1 MDINKALEALA
12 GHSSNVS
19 NETPLFGE
27 NIFANETAIPDGYD
41 INDAQTQADI
51 LQSYLNPVPAT
62 SFNVNEQTIQDI
74 ITQYSTGV
82 TGQEPV
88 SNKRINPAYVKWQ
101 QQKVLNNAKNKAIE
115 KAEADF
121 KLAEEDIVRIQQAGP
136 EAAENIRELASLAM
150 RANLKVAGNEESE
163 VLSQQILHMMKDYEP
178 FKHMIL
184 IETDYDLTFDE
195 LYVPPKGPNPILSA
209 VGWAFSQIDRPLQAT
224 YKIVMDVKN
233 GEFASAGS
241 RLVEAGID
249 VAEFA
254 TLGLS
259 DKIPGRKEL
268 QSWLDTQQTDASQYD
283 LNKDGRIDFNETGFN
298 PLKNVPV
305 LGTITNFAGDVVF
318 DPITWASLGVGAIFK
333 NTMKAAAGTIRAGR
347 ASEKGLKT
355 YLITAGAVKKGSLI
369 RNASDDAVDEIAFL
383 LKEGMDNNIPWKKLE
398 VQLKEAL
405 GNDYSKELVD
415 EILES
420 VFGATMTRGT
430 ASKFATTTQKAI
442 KAQKAGNVSRADRL
456 QERAKGLADELN
468 IGEDEVSALIKDK
481 QRKIKNNM
489 AKIKQRQGGGL
500 AFGAGRA
507 RFYVPGTQPLY
518 QWFKKNGIAIN
529 PSRFYKGS
537 KVIPRVFGNLYGV
550 GTTTDTVVQD
560 IGVARFVNDM
570 IYGKTEIANPRT
582 GQIGA
587 QGYFGDTFTLD
598 NVIEQYNKADRP
610 VGQGRQ
616 KAPEDGIQPK
626 DLDTERIET
635 IEGERLGADGA
646 MGPTV
651 IRDPANPT
659 GPPVLPPRLAVN
671 DERARRAVQIL
682 LDTGRIVE
690 VQPKL
695 YMRAGAKSRYDLS
708 FENLERAW
716 REQQVK
722 GMEGVDQKV
731 NLQQSDLGDFQ
742 KNVKL
747 PPEAKSLEQ
756 WVRDPFNT
764 RPPLTGT
771 FDEIF
776 DAVSTAIDKIDNQI
790 DQVLSKKKLS
800 RADHEEVAR
809 LEYHAQELYNQA
821 YYFNQVQLSGYINVD
836 NPELVLPIAVATGPK
851 KRGGAGIKFQ
861 QIDANTKASVENAPT
876 QGVKQQR
883 PDVDAAGNVTIN
895 SLLKERGINVRVNKD
910 GTFNRSGKLYREV
923 KEQIERANP
932 DRESFVSKLVGD
944 TYEGAHGQAG
954 GDGRYL
960 VDFVETGPQ
969 PGHINFDQK
978 PTNYTGAIPFD
989 ETVIETEGK
998 LLHGAY
1004 DAQSHYE
1011 DFIDPDTG
1019 DLILMPAENFGGKVT
1034 SVSFTES
1041 VDTAVDYATRV
1052 KGAGPSFYRGIV
1064 FEIDR
1069 AAVEAQATLIQESGE
1084 EVATSGSQVIRIP
1097 KDKFR
1102 AIDTRTAKNIK
1113 DNAVEFDKEIAD
1125 LSKLSDDD
1133 LIDRLFE
1140 LLDKEAL
1147 HSWQTETMDGWEDPL
1162 IGFAPDITGEKFRV
1176 EAEVVR
1182 RLRRYRP
1189 KISPEGLDEAIQS
1202 EMRRRYGQ
1210 AVQDAQQELKR
1221 SPRPIA
1227 MQEEPGAKS
1236 KTKRRIASQQA
1247 NKHAN
1252 QVFYQHNNPL
1262 FGARARG
1269 LWQFKYEKA
1278 EVGIGKLH
1286 VAPTKRLENMTP
1298 RERRHFDRMINVT
1311 DGANRTNPE
1320 EWYRKA
1326 ASWIN
1331 ASKASK
1337 AIKRETMEN
1346 TSSPWTA
1353 RAEIIGEQL
1362 TYRID
1367 GVSYEGFLP
1376 PGWDLEANY
1385 FFTSLDQTGDATKRI
1400 SAVDYRDRKAVEREL
1415 KEEHYIRDKDKKRW
1429 DAMSKKKRES
1439 LVDARIAELKRNRRK
1454 TQQFMPV
1461 EYNKSTGIYEPVTGT
1476 AIRVEGGQAVAI
1488 NKNPKTGSF
1497 TVRLP
1502 GQAFGPED
1510 VGSYQPSTYADTSLL
1525 KRGTARVDDKIANPL
1540 GYIGPRPFLGD
1551 DLEQNTSASLFNEL
1565 TNDVVEI
1572 LEIGARS
1579 GEITS
1584 FEDFVRLIENASDDK
1599 SLASVFEQTAG
1610 SPTGAQQ
1617 IQEKLISRG
1626 EINGFEQRTIPNVFK
1641 GSTKRIYEKATPQSL
1656 MSRNVNRALT
1666 PVFAPLRALDKRSGS
1681 LRSFIA
1687 LSNQGSKFDRDFV
1700 KEAKSQRL
1708 ASARQEGKLRVEA
1721 LNSYRNMVVKKIAD
1735 HLGVDG
1741 EKALQALIGNI
1752 NLLRTPKHLVD
1763 KTPAQIRLNMVGQ
1776 LGEEITDDIKRIV
1789 DEINNYSVEQYEI
1802 IVDISGDMKMRNPEY
1817 DPEIKKG
1824 PGNQEFIPLDP
1835 ESFNPRV
1842 MSDEAVAQFAKIFN
1856 AESDDPLFTLAST
1869 ITNKEAI
1876 ADYVT
1881 KVGISKGWDDETI
1894 RDAIDG
1900 WDSLMKAV
1908 QDAAGGSHHMPA
1920 SLNASRMLSV
1930 LTESGHMRAR
1940 AFMPAV
1946 QNIQEVNEFI
1956 RDVMNSI
1963 AANVSSI
1970 NKGTDKGTVD
1980 YLVTRFYDDDP
1991 VQAFIRYSE
2000 SFDDQKVVYDLLN
2013 DLEELTLIDA
2023 GTGMDRITTERPA
2036 VLKSEMRI
2044 EKVATQDAVDR
2055 GKMSRQT
2062 FGEVDADYEN
2072 RYVFTYVDE
2081 SGKENTIRGE
2091 PGDTL
2096 DQFQFTVES
2105 RLQSSYGGEYKA
2117 VEVGSGFRIVDAKLA
2132 DEIKTNVIGQLKNDH
2147 VQGKFNEL
2155 MSAWTTGWASYV
2167 TVPLIGFAFHSRN
2180 MVGNFFNMAVGG
2192 FKNPAMIGKAFRLQ
2206 ALNKG
2211 VHDYMTKFGI
2221 LSYDDALSHMIKTNA
2236 DLSDLKGFTARGK
2249 ASKITSDDVRNLRL
2263 INESGIV
2270 TPGFFQ
2276 DLGYDQG
2283 LFDRKGRKG
2292 NRKTK
2297 TEMYLNNPITRSG
2310 RRWGSMIEDNA
2321 RIAMFLDGMEQGLGT
2336 VGASARTKQFLL
2348 DYTDL
2353 TAGERRIKNYSRFYT
2368 WMRKN
2373 TPLQMRML
2381 ASQPGTV
2388 INTQRMLDGIM
2399 QSVLGVEKDAHGKFM
2414 PEFMQDSGFF
2424 YNPNTLFTARLETP
2438 LISAIETLEKVAY
2451 LSTIGD
2457 LNPLVP
2463 WDYKEIKLKD
2473 RLNDSLGLLSSGPQ
2487 AGIIAG
2493 LEEITGSRIYSGA
2506 PIPDGPAYMALFR
2519 LLSASAL
2526 PVITKTMRELARYS
2540 DKDPLGIV
2548 SNHQQMDGWFSDTD
2562 KLLMGLANSLW
2573 GIQTYQLNEEQQLRY
2588 IGFLNA
2594 EYDEQR
2600 RKLANKDIVL
2610 PTLADLRRDGLL
2622 SEANRIAKI
2631 RIFAE
2636 DKMAAL
2642 EYNIQSDAQQV
2653 VAELGLPFKPPEER
2667 EPKSL
2672 EDHARDIQDQIE
2684 MIELFANDDSKAK
2697 KGDENYVSLSPQ
2709 MKLQIALSLS
2719 GGLTNTELESLGI
2732 EPIRKNQ
2739 FIETAR
2745 EEENMARAREWF
2757 NVIVQS
2763 AGVTPSQA
2771 RVMAP
2776 VIPDAVRYMQ
2786 DAVEAGI
2793 PIEQAVATYLDDMSK
2808 TKKNLLGIPTEVA
2821 KFDTVPSAKD
2831 LMKLQR
2837 NAAQAVAEIQLIA
2850 YLFGIRDLGDGEIM
2864 SWILY
2869 GTNPMTNRELQ
2880 SIGLPSKPVVPQ
2892 AENRTDPAT
2901 TQQIAKTKAITL
2913 EQLLAS

>member
-19 NETPLFGE
+19 NETPLLGE
-27 NIFANETAIPDGYD
+27 NIFASETTIPDGYD
-41 INDAQTQADI
+41 IDDAQTQADI

-62 SFNVNEQTIQDI
+62 SFNVNEQSIQDI

-82 TGQEPV
+82 TGQEFV
-88 SNKRINPAYVKWQ
+88 SKKRVNPAYVKWQ
-101 QQKVLNNAKNKAIE
+101 QQQALTNAKNTAIE

-150 RANLKVAGNEESE
+150 RANLKVSGNEQSE
-163 VLSQQILHMMKDYEP
+163 ALSQQILHMMKDYEP

-209 VGWAFSQIDRPLQAT
+209 VGWAFGQIDRPLQAT
-224 YKIVMDVKN
+224 YKIVMDIKN

-241 RLVEAGID
+241 RLLEAGID
-249 VAEFA
+249 VSAFA
-254 TLGLS
+254 TFGMS
-259 DKIPGRKEL
+259 HIIPGRKEL
-268 QSWLDTQQTDASQYD
+268 QGWLDSQQTDASQYD
-283 LNKDGRIDFNETGFN
+283 LNQDGRIDFNETGFN

-305 LGTITNFAGDVVF
+305 LGSITNFAGDVIF
-318 DPITWASLGVGAIFK
+318 DPVTWATLGVGAIFK

-347 ASEKGLKT
+347 ASEKGLKSF
-355 YLITAGAVKKGSLI
+355 LGTAGAVKKGGLI
-369 RNASDDAVDEIAFL
+369 SRTSDGVVDEIAFL

-398 VQLKEAL
+398 VKLKETV
-405 GNDYSKELVD
+405 GNNYSKELVD

-430 ASKFATTTQKAI
+430 GTKLAQTLQKGA

-456 QERAKGLADELN
+456 KDRAKGLADELD

-570 IYGKTEIANPRT
+570 IYGKTEVANPRT

-587 QGYFGDTFTLD
+587 QGYFGDTFTLE
-598 NVIEQYNKADRP
+598 NVVEQYNKVDRP
-610 VGQGRQ
+610 VGKGRQ

-626 DLDTERIET
+626 DLQTQRIET
-635 IEGERLGADGA
+635 IEGERLGADEA
-646 MGPTV
+646 IGPTV
-651 IRDPANPT
+651 IRNPADPKGRPA
-659 GPPVLPPRLAVN
+659 LPSRLEVA

-682 LDTGRIVE
+682 VDTGRVVE
-690 VQPKL
+690 VQPGL
-695 YMRAGAKSRYDLS
+695 YMRAGAKSKYDLS
-708 FENLERAW
+708 FEDLERAW

-731 NLQQSDLGDFQ
+731 VFTGDDFDAYVANRQ
-742 KNVKL
+742 L
-747 PPEAKSLEQ
+747 APPPPAKTLDQ

-764 RPPLTGT
+764 SPPLTGT

-776 DAVSTAIDKIDNQI
+776 DSVAKAIDQI
-790 DQVLSKKKLS
+790 DGQIDEVLSKKKLS
-800 RADHEEVAR
+800 KADHEEVAR

-821 YYFNQVQLSGYINVD
+821 YYFNQVQLSGFVTSPSD
-836 NPELVLPIAVATGPK
+836 ELILPAVVGMGPK
-851 KRGGAGIKFQ
+851 KYGGGGLTFDQ
-861 QIDANTKASVENAPT
+861 LEGQGVVFRQIDANTKASVEGAPT

-895 SLLKERGINVRVNKD
+895 SLLKERGIDVRVNKD
-910 GTFNRSGKLYREV
+910 GTFRRSGKLYREV
-923 KEQIERANP
+923 KEQVKRANLNKNIPPEQAAERDEILDFLGDQSHLRLSGP
-932 DRESFVSKLVGD
+932 DQVLGGKFGIETDPSILDKHFLDPKTKFGKYIHSKIYD
-944 TYEGAHGQAG
+944 DSSQAE
-954 GDGRYL
+954 YL
-960 VDFVETGPQ
+960 VDTGR
-969 PGHINFDQK
+969 
-978 PTNYTGAIPFD
+978 
-989 ETVIETEGK
+989 
-998 LLHGAY
+998 
-1004 DAQSHYE
+1004 S
-1011 DFIDPDTG
+1011 
-1019 DLILMPAENFGGKVT
+1019 PAGYGWHVNAE
-1034 SVSFTES
+1034 EMR
-1041 VDTAVDYATRV
+1041 DYAL
-1052 KGAGPSFYRGIV
+1052 K
-1064 FEIDR
+1064 
-1069 AAVEAQATLIQESGE
+1069 
-1084 EVATSGSQVIRIP
+1084 
-1097 KDKFR
+1097 
-1102 AIDTRTAKNIK
+1102 
-1113 DNAVEFDKEIAD
+1113 
-1125 LSKLSDDD
+1125 
-1133 LIDRLFE
+1133 RLDE
-1140 LLDKEAL
+1140 LDAEAL
-1147 HSWQTETMDGWEDPL
+1147 AKID
-1162 IGFAPDITGEKFRV
+1162 EK
-1176 EAEVVR
+1176 
-1182 RLRRYRP
+1182 
-1189 KISPEGLDEAIQS
+1189 SLDEAIQE
-1202 EMRRRYGQ
+1202 EMQRRYGQ
-1210 AVQDAQQELKR
+1210 ALQDAKQELKR

-1227 MQEEPGAKS
+1227 MQEELGAKS

-1247 NKHAN
+1247 DKHAN

-1269 LWQFKYEKA
+1269 VWKFKYEKA

-1286 VAPTKRLENMTP
+1286 VAPVKKLENMTP
-1298 RERRHFDRMINVT
+1298 RERRHFERMVNVT
-1311 DGANRTNPE
+1311 DGADRANPK
-1320 EWYRKA
+1320 EWYRKL
-1326 ASWIN
+1326 ASWVNATQAERGVKKEAMEN
-1331 ASKASK
+1331 ASA
-1337 AIKRETMEN
+1337 
-1346 TSSPWTA
+1346 PWTA
-1353 RAEIIGEQL
+1353 RPEIIGEQL

-1367 GVSYEGFLP
+1367 EVSFEGFLP
-1376 PGWDLEANY
+1376 PGWDPEANY
-1385 FFTSLDQTGDATKRI
+1385 FYTSVNQTGDATKRI

-1415 KEEHYIRDKDKKRW
+1415 REEHYIRDKDKKRW
-1429 DAMSKKKRES
+1429 NAMSKKKRES
-1439 LVDARIAELKRNRRK
+1439 LVDARIAELKRNNRSD
-1454 TQQFMPV
+1454 QQFMPV
-1461 EYNKSTGIYEPVTGT
+1461 EYNKSTEMYEPVTGT

-1502 GQAFGPED
+1502 DQVFMADD
-1510 VGSYQPSTYADTSLL
+1510 VGSYQPRTYADSSLV
-1525 KRGTARVDDKIANPL
+1525 KRDTARVDQYTANPL

-1551 DLEQNTSASLFNEL
+1551 ELEQTTSADLFNNL
-1565 TNDVVEI
+1565 TDDVVEI
-1572 LEIGARS
+1572 LEIGAES

-1610 SPTGAQQ
+1610 SPMGATR

-1626 EINGFEQRTIPNVFK
+1626 EINGFEQRTVPNVFK
-1641 GSTKRIYEKATPQSL
+1641 GSTERIYEKATPQSL
-1656 MSRNVNRALT
+1656 MSKTANKALT
-1666 PVFAPLRALDKRSGS
+1666 PVFAPLRALDKRTGS
-1681 LRSFIA
+1681 LRSFIG

-1721 LNSYRNMVVKKIAD
+1721 LNNYRNMVVKKIAD
-1735 HLGVDG
+1735 HMGVDG
-1741 EKALQALIGNI
+1741 EKALQMFIGNI
-1752 NLLRTPKHLVD
+1752 NLLRTPKHLVT
-1763 KTPAQIRLNMVGQ
+1763 KTPAQIRLNMVGEF
-1776 LGEEITDDIKRIV
+1776 GEEITDDIKRIV
-1789 DEINNYSVEQYEI
+1789 DEINNYSVEQYEV

-1856 AESDDPLFTLAST
+1856 ADSDDPLFTLAST
-1869 ITNKEAI
+1869 ITSKPAI
-1876 ADYVT
+1876 TDYVE
-1881 KVGISKGWDDETI
+1881 KVGKSKGWDDETI

-1900 WDSLMKAV
+1900 WVDLMKAV

-1940 AFMPAV
+1940 AFLPAV
-1946 QNIQEVNEFI
+1946 QNITDVNRFI
-1956 RDVMNSI
+1956 SDVMNSI

-2023 GTGMDRITTERPA
+2023 STGMDTITTERPS
-2036 VLKSEMRI
+2036 VIKSDMRI
-2044 EKVATQDAVDR
+2044 EKVATQEAVDR

-2062 FGEVDADYEN
+2062 FGEVDADYQD

-2081 SGKENTIRGE
+2081 SGKEDIIRGE
-2091 PGDTL
+2091 PNQTL
-2096 DQFQFTVES
+2096 EQFQFKVES
-2105 RLQSSYGGEYKA
+2105 ILKGQFGGNYSA
-2117 VEVGSGFRIVDAKLA
+2117 VEVGSGFRIVDTDLA

-2167 TVPLIGFAFHSRN
+2167 TVPLVGFAFHSRN

-2192 FKNPAMIGKAFRLQ
+2192 FKNPAMIGRAFRLQ

-2211 VHDYMTKFGI
+2211 VHDYMGKFGF
-2221 LSYDDALSHMIKTNA
+2221 LNYNDALSHMIKNNA

-2249 ASKITSDDVRNLRL
+2249 ASKITSNDVRNLRL

-2283 LFDRKGRKG
+2283 LFDGKGRKG

-2310 RRWGSMIEDNA
+2310 RQWGSMIEDNA

-2373 TPLQMRML
+2373 TPLQLRML

-2414 PEFMQDSGFF
+2414 PEFMQDSRFF
-2424 YNPNTLFTARLETP
+2424 FNPNTLFTARMETP

-2451 LSTIGD
+2451 VSTIGD
-2457 LNPLVP
+2457 LNPLIP

-2506 PIPDGPAYMALFR
+2506 PIPDGPAYMSLFR

-2526 PVITKTMRELARYS
+2526 PVVTKTMRELARYS
-2540 DKDPLGIV
+2540 DQDPLGIV
-2548 SNHQQMDGWFSDTD
+2548 SDHQQMGGWFNDTD
-2562 KLLMGLANSLW
+2562 KLKMGLFNSFL

-2600 RKLANKDIVL
+2600 RKLADKNIVL
-2610 PTLADLRRDGLL
+2610 PTLSDLRRDGLL
-2622 SEANRIAKI
+2622 SEANRVAKI

-2642 EYNIQSDAQQV
+2642 EYNIQSSAQQV
-2653 VAELGLPFKPPEER
+2653 VAELGLPFKPAEER

-2684 MIELFANDDSKAK
+2684 MMELFANGDSKAK

-2709 MKLQIALSLS
+2709 MKLEIALSLS

-2732 EPIRKNQ
+2732 EPMRKNQ

-2745 EEENMARAREWF
+2745 EEENLARAREWF

-2763 AGVTPSQA
+2763 AGVTSSQA

-2776 VIPDAVRYMQ
+2776 AIPDAVRYMQ

-2793 PIEQAVATYLDDMSK
+2793 PIQQAVATYLDDMSK

-2821 KFDTVPSAKD
+2821 KFDKVPSAKE
-2831 LMKLQR
+2831 LMKLQK

-2880 SIGLPSKPVVPQ
+2880 SIGLPKKPTVPQ
-2892 AENRTDPAT
+2892 AENLTDPAT
-2901 TQQIAKTKAITL
+2901 TQQIAQTKAITL